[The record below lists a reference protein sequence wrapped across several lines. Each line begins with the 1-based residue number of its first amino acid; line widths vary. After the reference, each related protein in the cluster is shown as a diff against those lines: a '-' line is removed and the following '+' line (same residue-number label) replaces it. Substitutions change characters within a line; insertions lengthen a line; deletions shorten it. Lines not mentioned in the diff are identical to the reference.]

1 MPVKNALDTGDEET
15 AFKQLKIAFQKK
27 IIPLLQEYF
36 FDDWNKIRL
45 VLADNQK
52 QDDNQ
57 QFVIEKTDD
66 LDTLFGNN
74 HGLRRHDQQ
83 STTYELKDLDQ
94 GVWNMPKAYRS
105 IYQPQR
111 TTPDEQVVNHE

>member
-1 MPVKNALDTGDEET
+1 MKKS

-57 QFVIEKTDD
+57 QFVIEKTHD

-83 STTYELKDLDQ
+83 STTYAQKIPIKGSGICQRLIVQFISHSGPLL
-94 GVWNMPKAYRS
+94 MSRS
-105 IYQPQR
+105 
-111 TTPDEQVVNHE
+111 